1 MRDATGALGRGA
13 LALLGSAAFAAGVH
27 HGQEHLDFLPLGAGA
42 VRRANHL
49 ARQQFPVLRVARW
62 VHRGKLGADAFA
74 RRVPNGESV
83 NQPLLH
89 VRPDGV
95 DLHLEAGVAAALHVH
110 GGHDEA
116 RLIRHD
122 IALQRGVLLLDA
134 SARRRF
140 GQRAWQVRHALV
152 GVGGCAQRFLHPGQ
166 RVLAQPL
173 QVPQDQRP
181 PLLVRRGRAAHPV
194 ARYGTG
200 SGFAISGSIGGDFLP
215 VAQPHAARVQL
226 VFGLRPDHAAA
237 VRTDDAVVL
246 RRHRGQIGLP
256 HQLQQFLVGW

>member
-27 HGQEHLDFLPLGAGA
+27 HGHEHLDFLPLSAGA
-42 VRRANHL
+42 VRRADHL

-83 NQPLLH
+83 DQPLLH

-95 DLHLEAGVAAALHVH
+95 DLHLEAGIAAALHVH

-140 GQRAWQVRHALV
+140 GQRARQVRHALV
-152 GVGGCAQRFLHPGQ
+152 GVGGCAQRFLHAGQ

-173 QVPQDQRP
+173 
-181 PLLVRRGRAAHPV
+181 
-194 ARYGTG
+194 
-200 SGFAISGSIGGDFLP
+200 
-215 VAQPHAARVQL
+215 
-226 VFGLRPDHAAA
+226 
-237 VRTDDAVVL
+237 
-246 RRHRGQIGLP
+246 
-256 HQLQQFLVGW
+256 